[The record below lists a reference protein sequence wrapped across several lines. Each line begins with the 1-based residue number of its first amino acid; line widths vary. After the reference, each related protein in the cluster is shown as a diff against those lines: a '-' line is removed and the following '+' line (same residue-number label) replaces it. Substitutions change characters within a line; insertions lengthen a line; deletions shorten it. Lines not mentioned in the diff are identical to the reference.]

1 MKFCSYVPPAL
12 RGGKCN
18 KTANLSVE
26 SVLFMDIQIAVLCDA
41 ATDYKGKLNLLGTF
55 NSVYTRELP
64 ANYPQCSIVLRVVF
78 KRVEEG
84 SHKLRINFVDED
96 GKFVMP
102 SIELPF
108 EVNIPADDSFLYRNF
123 ILNIQRLKFEKFGQH
138 AVDIA
143 IDGRQE
149 ASIPLEVKQLP
160 GQQEDDDES

>member
-1 MKFCSYVPPAL
+1 
-12 RGGKCN
+12 
-18 KTANLSVE
+18 
-26 SVLFMDIQIAVLCDA
+26 MDIQVAVLCDA

-55 NSVYTRELP
+55 NSVHTRELP

-78 KRVEEG
+78 KLVEEG

-108 EVNIPADDSFLYRNF
+108 EVKVPENDSFAYRNF

-149 ASIPLEVKQLP
+149 ASIPLEVKQIP
-160 GQQEDDDES
+160 EQGDEDDNA

>member
-1 MKFCSYVPPAL
+1 
-12 RGGKCN
+12 
-18 KTANLSVE
+18 
-26 SVLFMDIQIAVLCDA
+26 MDIQIAVLCDA

-143 IDGRQE
+143 IDCRQE

-160 GQQEDDDES
+160 GQQPDDDES

>member
-1 MKFCSYVPPAL
+1 
-12 RGGKCN
+12 
-18 KTANLSVE
+18 
-26 SVLFMDIQIAVLCDA
+26 MDIQVAVLCDA
-41 ATDYKGKLNLLGTF
+41 ATDHKGKLNLLGTF
-55 NSVYTRELP
+55 NSVHTRELP

-78 KRVEEG
+78 KLVEEG

-108 EVNIPADDSFLYRNF
+108 EVSVPENDSFAYRNF

-149 ASIPLEVKQLP
+149 ASIPLEVKQIP
-160 GQQEDDDES
+160 GQGKEDADS

>member
-1 MKFCSYVPPAL
+1 
-12 RGGKCN
+12 
-18 KTANLSVE
+18 
-26 SVLFMDIQIAVLCDA
+26 MDIQVAVLCDA

-55 NSVYTRELP
+55 NSVFTRDLP

-78 KRVEEG
+78 KLVEEG

-108 EVNIPADDSFLYRNF
+108 EVKVPENDSFAYRNF

-149 ASIPLEVKQLP
+149 ASIPLEVKQIP
-160 GQQEDDDES
+160 GQGKEDADS

>member
-1 MKFCSYVPPAL
+1 
-12 RGGKCN
+12 
-18 KTANLSVE
+18 
-26 SVLFMDIQIAVLCDA
+26 MDIQVAVLCDA

-55 NSVYTRELP
+55 NSVHARELP

-78 KRVEEG
+78 KVVEEG

-108 EVNIPADDSFLYRNF
+108 EVKVPENDSFTYRNF

-149 ASIPLEVKQLP
+149 ASIPLEVKQIP
-160 GQQEDDDES
+160 EQDKEDTDS

>member
-1 MKFCSYVPPAL
+1 
-12 RGGKCN
+12 
-18 KTANLSVE
+18 
-26 SVLFMDIQIAVLCDA
+26 MDIQVAVLCDA

-55 NSVYTRELP
+55 NSVHTRELP

-78 KRVEEG
+78 KLVEEG

-108 EVNIPADDSFLYRNF
+108 EVKVPENDSFTYRNF

-149 ASIPLEVKQLP
+149 ASIPLEVKQIP
-160 GQQEDDDES
+160 EQDKEDTDS

>member
-1 MKFCSYVPPAL
+1 MARAGSRSDNF
-12 RGGKCN
+12 
-18 KTANLSVE
+18 
-26 SVLFMDIQIAVLCDA
+26 FMNIQVAVLCDA
-41 ATDYKGKLNLLGTF
+41 ATDNKGKLNLLGTF
-55 NSVYTRELP
+55 NSVHTRELP

-102 SIELPF
+102 SLELQFDVSVP
-108 EVNIPADDSFLYRNF
+108 ENDSFAYRNF

-138 AVDIA
+138 AIDIA

-149 ASIPLEVKQLP
+149 ASIPLEVKQIP
-160 GQQEDDDES
+160 GQGEEDGNA

>member
-1 MKFCSYVPPAL
+1 
-12 RGGKCN
+12 
-18 KTANLSVE
+18 
-26 SVLFMDIQIAVLCDA
+26 MDIQVAVLCDA
-41 ATDYKGKLNLLGTF
+41 ATDQKGKLNLLGTF
-55 NSVYTRELP
+55 NTVYTRELP

-108 EVNIPADDSFLYRNF
+108 EVNMPGEDSFLFRNF

-160 GQQEDDDES
+160 GQEPDCDEAS

>member
-1 MKFCSYVPPAL
+1 
-12 RGGKCN
+12 
-18 KTANLSVE
+18 
-26 SVLFMDIQIAVLCDA
+26 MDIQVAVLCDA

-55 NSVYTRELP
+55 NSVHTRELP

-78 KRVEEG
+78 KLVEEG

-108 EVNIPADDSFLYRNF
+108 EVSVPENDSFAYRNF

-149 ASIPLEVKQLP
+149 ASIPLEVKQIP
-160 GQQEDDDES
+160 GQGKEDADS

>member
-1 MKFCSYVPPAL
+1 
-12 RGGKCN
+12 
-18 KTANLSVE
+18 
-26 SVLFMDIQIAVLCDA
+26 MDIQVAVLCDA

-55 NSVYTRELP
+55 NSIFTRDLP

-78 KRVEEG
+78 KLVEEG

-108 EVNIPADDSFLYRNF
+108 EVKVPENDSFAYRNF

-149 ASIPLEVKQLP
+149 ASIPLEVKQIP
-160 GQQEDDDES
+160 SQDKEDSDS

>member
-1 MKFCSYVPPAL
+1 
-12 RGGKCN
+12 
-18 KTANLSVE
+18 
-26 SVLFMDIQIAVLCDA
+26 MDIQVAVLCDA

-55 NSVYTRELP
+55 NSVHTRDLP

-78 KRVEEG
+78 KLVEEG

-108 EVNIPADDSFLYRNF
+108 EVKVPENDSFAYRNF

-149 ASIPLEVKQLP
+149 ASIPLEVKQIP
-160 GQQEDDDES
+160 GQGKEDSDS

>member
-1 MKFCSYVPPAL
+1 
-12 RGGKCN
+12 
-18 KTANLSVE
+18 
-26 SVLFMDIQIAVLCDA
+26 MDIQVAVLCDA
-41 ATDYKGKLNLLGTF
+41 ATDHKGKLNLLGTF

-108 EVNIPADDSFLYRNF
+108 EVNVPGEDSFLYRNF

-149 ASIPLEVKQLP
+149 ASIPLEVKQIP
-160 GQQEDDDES
+160 EQGDKDDNA

>member
-1 MKFCSYVPPAL
+1 
-12 RGGKCN
+12 
-18 KTANLSVE
+18 
-26 SVLFMDIQIAVLCDA
+26 MDIQVAVLCDA

-55 NSVYTRELP
+55 NSIFTRDLP

-78 KRVEEG
+78 KLVEEG

-108 EVNIPADDSFLYRNF
+108 EVKVPENDSFAYRNF

-149 ASIPLEVKQLP
+149 ASIPLEVKQIP
-160 GQQEDDDES
+160 EQGEEDDGS

>member
-1 MKFCSYVPPAL
+1 
-12 RGGKCN
+12 
-18 KTANLSVE
+18 
-26 SVLFMDIQIAVLCDA
+26 MDIQVAVLCDA

-55 NSVYTRELP
+55 NSIFTRDLP

-78 KRVEEG
+78 KLVEEG

-108 EVNIPADDSFLYRNF
+108 EVKVPENDSFAYRNF

-149 ASIPLEVKQLP
+149 ASIPLEVKQIP
-160 GQQEDDDES
+160 EQGEKDDGS

>member
-1 MKFCSYVPPAL
+1 
-12 RGGKCN
+12 
-18 KTANLSVE
+18 
-26 SVLFMDIQIAVLCDA
+26 MDIQVAVLCDA

-55 NSVYTRELP
+55 NSVHARELP

-78 KRVEEG
+78 KLVEEG

-108 EVNIPADDSFLYRNF
+108 EVKVPENDSFAYRNF

-149 ASIPLEVKQLP
+149 ASIPLEVKQIP
-160 GQQEDDDES
+160 SQGKEDSDS

>member
-1 MKFCSYVPPAL
+1 
-12 RGGKCN
+12 
-18 KTANLSVE
+18 
-26 SVLFMDIQIAVLCDA
+26 MDIQVAVLCDA

-55 NSVYTRELP
+55 NSVHTRELP

-78 KRVEEG
+78 KLVEEG
-84 SHKLRINFVDED
+84 SHKLLINFVDED

-108 EVNIPADDSFLYRNF
+108 EVKVPENDSFAYRNF

-149 ASIPLEVKQLP
+149 ASIPLEVKQIP
-160 GQQEDDDES
+160 GQDKDDAAS

>member
-1 MKFCSYVPPAL
+1 
-12 RGGKCN
+12 
-18 KTANLSVE
+18 
-26 SVLFMDIQIAVLCDA
+26 MDIQVAVLCDA

-55 NSVYTRELP
+55 NSVHTRELP

-78 KRVEEG
+78 KLVEEG

-108 EVNIPADDSFLYRNF
+108 EVKVPENDSFAYRNF

-149 ASIPLEVKQLP
+149 ASIPLEVKQIP
-160 GQQEDDDES
+160 EQGEEDDDS

>member
-1 MKFCSYVPPAL
+1 
-12 RGGKCN
+12 
-18 KTANLSVE
+18 
-26 SVLFMDIQIAVLCDA
+26 MDIQVAVLCDA

-55 NSVYTRELP
+55 NSVHTRELP

-78 KRVEEG
+78 KLVEEG

-108 EVNIPADDSFLYRNF
+108 EVRVPENDSFAYRNF

-149 ASIPLEVKQLP
+149 ASIPLEVKQIP
-160 GQQEDDDES
+160 GQGKEDSDS

>member
-1 MKFCSYVPPAL
+1 
-12 RGGKCN
+12 
-18 KTANLSVE
+18 
-26 SVLFMDIQIAVLCDA
+26 MDIQVAVLCDA

-55 NSVYTRELP
+55 NSVHTRELP

-78 KRVEEG
+78 KVVEEG

-108 EVNIPADDSFLYRNF
+108 EVSVPENDSFAYRNF

-149 ASIPLEVKQLP
+149 ASIPLEVKQIP
-160 GQQEDDDES
+160 GQGKEDSDS

>member
-1 MKFCSYVPPAL
+1 
-12 RGGKCN
+12 
-18 KTANLSVE
+18 
-26 SVLFMDIQIAVLCDA
+26 MDIQVAVLCDA

-55 NSVYTRELP
+55 NSVHTRELP

-78 KRVEEG
+78 KLVEEG

-108 EVNIPADDSFLYRNF
+108 DVSVPENDSFAYRNF

-149 ASIPLEVKQLP
+149 ASIPLEVKQIP
-160 GQQEDDDES
+160 GQGKEDADS

>member
-1 MKFCSYVPPAL
+1 
-12 RGGKCN
+12 
-18 KTANLSVE
+18 
-26 SVLFMDIQIAVLCDA
+26 MDIQVAVLCDA

-55 NSVYTRELP
+55 NSVHTRELP

-78 KRVEEG
+78 KLVEEG

-108 EVNIPADDSFLYRNF
+108 DVKVPENDSFAYRNF

-149 ASIPLEVKQLP
+149 ASIPLEVKQIP
-160 GQQEDDDES
+160 GQGKEDSDS

>member
-1 MKFCSYVPPAL
+1 
-12 RGGKCN
+12 
-18 KTANLSVE
+18 
-26 SVLFMDIQIAVLCDA
+26 MDIQVAVLCDA

-55 NSVYTRELP
+55 NSVHTRELP

-78 KRVEEG
+78 KVVEEG

-108 EVNIPADDSFLYRNF
+108 EVSVPENDSFAYRNF

-149 ASIPLEVKQLP
+149 ASIPLEVKQIP
-160 GQQEDDDES
+160 GQGKGNADS

>member
-1 MKFCSYVPPAL
+1 MPLVSPPTWL
-12 RGGKCN
+12 GLGQ
-18 KTANLSVE
+18 V
-26 SVLFMDIQIAVLCDA
+26 AVLCDA

-55 NSVYTRELP
+55 NSVHTRELP

-78 KRVEEG
+78 KLVEEG

-108 EVNIPADDSFLYRNF
+108 EVKVPENDSFAYRNF

-149 ASIPLEVKQLP
+149 ASIPLEVKQIP
-160 GQQEDDDES
+160 GQGKEDSDS

>member
-1 MKFCSYVPPAL
+1 
-12 RGGKCN
+12 
-18 KTANLSVE
+18 
-26 SVLFMDIQIAVLCDA
+26 MDIQVAVLCDA

-55 NSVYTRELP
+55 NSVHARELP

-78 KRVEEG
+78 KLVEEG

-108 EVNIPADDSFLYRNF
+108 EVKVPENDSFAYRNF

-149 ASIPLEVKQLP
+149 ASIPLEVKQIP
-160 GQQEDDDES
+160 SQDKEDSDS

>member
-1 MKFCSYVPPAL
+1 
-12 RGGKCN
+12 
-18 KTANLSVE
+18 
-26 SVLFMDIQIAVLCDA
+26 MDIQVAVLCDA
-41 ATDYKGKLNLLGTF
+41 ATDYKGKLSLLGTF
-55 NSVYTRELP
+55 NSVHTRELP

-78 KRVEEG
+78 KLVEEG

-108 EVNIPADDSFLYRNF
+108 EVKVPENDSFAYRNF

-149 ASIPLEVKQLP
+149 ASIPLEVKQIP
-160 GQQEDDDES
+160 GQGKEDSDS

>member
-1 MKFCSYVPPAL
+1 
-12 RGGKCN
+12 
-18 KTANLSVE
+18 
-26 SVLFMDIQIAVLCDA
+26 MDIQVAVLCDA

-78 KRVEEG
+78 KPVEEG

-108 EVNIPADDSFLYRNF
+108 DVNVPGEYSFLYRNF

-160 GQQEDDDES
+160 EQKPDDPTGNNDES

>member
-1 MKFCSYVPPAL
+1 
-12 RGGKCN
+12 
-18 KTANLSVE
+18 
-26 SVLFMDIQIAVLCDA
+26 MDIQVAVLCDA

-55 NSVYTRELP
+55 NSVHTRELP

-78 KRVEEG
+78 KLVEEG

-108 EVNIPADDSFLYRNF
+108 EVKVPENDSFAYRNF

-149 ASIPLEVKQLP
+149 ASIPLEVKQIP
-160 GQQEDDDES
+160 EQGEKDDGS

>member
-1 MKFCSYVPPAL
+1 
-12 RGGKCN
+12 
-18 KTANLSVE
+18 
-26 SVLFMDIQIAVLCDA
+26 MDIQVAVLCDA

-55 NSVYTRELP
+55 NSVHTRELP

-78 KRVEEG
+78 KLVEEG

-108 EVNIPADDSFLYRNF
+108 EVSVPENDSFAYRNF

-149 ASIPLEVKQLP
+149 ASIPLEVKQIP
-160 GQQEDDDES
+160 GQGKGNADS

>member
-1 MKFCSYVPPAL
+1 
-12 RGGKCN
+12 
-18 KTANLSVE
+18 
-26 SVLFMDIQIAVLCDA
+26 MDIQVAVLCDA

-55 NSVYTRELP
+55 NSVHTRDLP

-78 KRVEEG
+78 KLVEEG

-108 EVNIPADDSFLYRNF
+108 EVKVPENDSFAYRNF

-149 ASIPLEVKQLP
+149 ASIPLEVKQIP
-160 GQQEDDDES
+160 AQGGEDDNA

>member
-1 MKFCSYVPPAL
+1 
-12 RGGKCN
+12 
-18 KTANLSVE
+18 
-26 SVLFMDIQIAVLCDA
+26 MDIQVAVLCDA

-55 NSVYTRELP
+55 NSVHTRDLP

-78 KRVEEG
+78 KLVEEG

-108 EVNIPADDSFLYRNF
+108 EVKVPENDGFAYRNF

-149 ASIPLEVKQLP
+149 ASIPLEVKQIP
-160 GQQEDDDES
+160 GQDKDDAAS

>member
-1 MKFCSYVPPAL
+1 MARAGSRLDNF
-12 RGGKCN
+12 
-18 KTANLSVE
+18 
-26 SVLFMDIQIAVLCDA
+26 FMDIQVAVLCDA
-41 ATDYKGKLNLLGTF
+41 ATDNKGKLNLLGTF
-55 NSVYTRELP
+55 NSVHTRELP

-102 SIELPF
+102 SIERPF
-108 EVNIPADDSFLYRNF
+108 DVSVPETDSFAYRNF

-138 AVDIA
+138 AIDIA

-149 ASIPLEVKQLP
+149 ASIPLEVKQIP
-160 GQQEDDDES
+160 GQGEEDGNA

>member
-1 MKFCSYVPPAL
+1 
-12 RGGKCN
+12 
-18 KTANLSVE
+18 
-26 SVLFMDIQIAVLCDA
+26 MDIQVAVLCDA
-41 ATDYKGKLNLLGTF
+41 ATDQKGKLNLLGTF

-108 EVNIPADDSFLYRNF
+108 EVNMPADDSFLYRNF

-138 AVDIA
+138 AVDIV

-160 GQQEDDDES
+160 GQEPDDDES

>member
-1 MKFCSYVPPAL
+1 
-12 RGGKCN
+12 
-18 KTANLSVE
+18 
-26 SVLFMDIQIAVLCDA
+26 MDIQVAVLCDA

-55 NSVYTRELP
+55 NSVHTRELP

-78 KRVEEG
+78 KLVEEG

-108 EVNIPADDSFLYRNF
+108 EVKVPENDSFAYRNF

-149 ASIPLEVKQLP
+149 ASIPLEVKQIP
-160 GQQEDDDES
+160 GQDKENADS

>member
-1 MKFCSYVPPAL
+1 
-12 RGGKCN
+12 
-18 KTANLSVE
+18 
-26 SVLFMDIQIAVLCDA
+26 MDIQVAVLCDA

-55 NSVYTRELP
+55 NSVHTRELP

-78 KRVEEG
+78 KLVEEG

-108 EVNIPADDSFLYRNF
+108 EVSVPENDSFADRNF
-123 ILNIQRLKFEKFGQH
+123 ILNIQRLKVEKFGQH

-149 ASIPLEVKQLP
+149 ASIPLEVKQIP
-160 GQQEDDDES
+160 GQGKEDSDS

>member
-1 MKFCSYVPPAL
+1 
-12 RGGKCN
+12 
-18 KTANLSVE
+18 
-26 SVLFMDIQIAVLCDA
+26 MDIQVAVLCDA

-55 NSVYTRELP
+55 NSVHTRELP

-78 KRVEEG
+78 KLVEEG

-108 EVNIPADDSFLYRNF
+108 DVKVPENDSFTYRNF

-149 ASIPLEVKQLP
+149 ASIPLEVKQIP
-160 GQQEDDDES
+160 EENKEDTDS